1 MRVARSS
8 RARAGCVTTCFVRL
22 VAVLLLGGLA
32 AVVIFTVVMVRTER
46 LAPNLVG
53 DLANARSSQR
63 MAYGPVTPLIGGAG
77 EEGLL
82 VFTARDEASPLALS
96 YLDGDPLAVRWDS
109 AALDSASIRTPPV
122 IDADVA
128 YLRDGERLLALNLP
142 DGSRRW
148 TAELGAVIPDGCASC
163 IQPLEGAV
171 AVLTADSMLR
181 VLGAENGAPLWQTAL
196 DTTPRELHVIAGN
209 PAVVTSVPETDN
221 TALLIFDAAEGSLL
235 RRIQP
240 RCEADGT
247 VETPTPDSP
256 VLYDPSARAIYF
268 LFGFEQQGCAQRWA
282 ATTGEMVWSSAVPLS
297 AVPWPR
303 AWRTDGPLLSG
314 GTIYL
319 AGENGTSLL
328 AIDTRDGSVQVMY
341 RTGAYAL
348 DPWVRDGGMLLVHAE
363 HLDDVESDELWG
375 IDLTTGERR
384 WRYPIAL
391 STSSWAAHRAAR
403 GFVVCQLLSNP
414 PRLQVDILDP
424 ERGVPL
430 RRHTLP
436 VGSTAWTGTAWTDSI
451 AWLTIGALYA
461 VDLHTGI
468 PAQVWPLPEQEH
480 SPQ

>member
-8 RARAGCVTTCFVRL
+8 RARAGCVTTCLVRL

-32 AVVIFTVVMVRTER
+32 AVVIVTVVMVRTER
-46 LAPNLVG
+46 LAPKLVG
-53 DLANARSSQR
+53 ELANARSSQR
-63 MAYGPVTPLIGGAG
+63 AAYGPVTLLTGDAG
-77 EEGLL
+77 EVGLL
-82 VFTARDEASPLALS
+82 VFTARDEASPPALS
-96 YLDGDPLAVRWDS
+96 YLSGDPLAVRWDS
-109 AALDSASIRTPPV
+109 AALESGSIRTPPV

-148 TAELGAVIPDGCASC
+148 TAELGAAIPDGCASC
-163 IQPLEGAV
+163 VQPLEGAV
-171 AVLTADSMLR
+171 AVLTADSTLR
-181 VLGAENGAPLWQTAL
+181 VLDAATGDLRWQTAL

-209 PAVVTSVPETDN
+209 PAIVTSVPETDN
-221 TALLIFDAAEGSLL
+221 TALLIFDAAEGSLH

-247 VETPTPDSP
+247 VETLTPDSP

-282 ATTGEMVWSSAVPLS
+282 ATTGERVWSSSIPLS
-297 AVPWPR
+297 DVPWPR
-303 AWRTDGPLLSG
+303 AWRTDGPLLSSSA
-314 GTIYL
+314 IYL

-328 AIDTRDGSVQVMY
+328 AVDTQDGSVRVIYQ
-341 RTGAYAL
+341 TGAYAL
-348 DPWVRDGGMLLVHAE
+348 DPWAQDGNVLLVHAE
-363 HLDDVESDELWG
+363 RLDDVESDELWG

-384 WRYPIAL
+384 WHYPIAL

-403 GFVVCQLLSNP
+403 GFAVSQLLSNP
-414 PRLQVDILDP
+414 PRLQVDILDAA
-424 ERGVPL
+424 RGVPL

-436 VGSTAWTGTAWTDSI
+436 VGSAAWTGTAWTDDT

-461 VDLHTGI
+461 VDLRTGI
-468 PAQVWPLPEQEH
+468 PAQVWPPEQE
-480 SPQ
+480 QRFQ